1 MNVSERNAYA
11 RAHSDRTALGD
22 ALLRVESAAKAVA
35 ADVRVPQRCVDD
47 LIAALAGLDALR
59 EKISTERG
67 WGKWSGTDA

>member
-1 MNVSERNAYA
+1 MSELYE
-11 RAHSDRTALGD
+11 RAHGDRTALED
-22 ALLRVESAAKAVA
+22 ALLRVEGAAKTVA

-59 EKISTERG
+59 EKIGAERG